1 MLRLD
6 RSLLLFAFVLLV
18 ITPTDAASAAH
29 GIFGAG
35 MGTPVSVA
43 PVDGGYG
50 TSVGPPGPQR
60 YPVYASGNYP
70 WYGYG
75 FGVPTYNWGYFGV
88 HYRPSNYVHTGYY
101 EDYYQWGYR
110 RGY

>member
-1 MLRLD
+1 MLPKGRY
-6 RSLLLFAFVLLV
+6 LLLAALV
-18 ITPTDAASAAH
+18 SIVVGWTDAACAVH
-29 GIFGAG
+29 GIYPARE
-35 MGTPVSVA
+35 TQATSPA

-50 TSVGPPGPQR
+50 QSVGTPGPQR

-88 HYRPSNYVHTGYY
+88 HYRPSNHVHTGYY
-101 EDYYQWGYR
+101 DDYYQWGYR